1 MMMAVIFYFS
11 ATPITKSSEESHFVG
26 KTVGRVFIKDFE
38 KQSAKKQEAFIIK
51 VDLPVRKTA
60 HMTEYAIL
68 SVFLMLFFLPENKV
82 KAVTSNEYDIK
93 MDNENNE
100 NPMASNKRDVKMD
113 NENNENPMASNKR
126 DVKMEK
132 FRAAHPVLSSALFSE
147 IIAFLYACTDEFH
160 QLFTNG
166 RGSHFTDV
174 LIDSCGAFIA
184 ILLVSLL
191 VRRKY

>member
-60 HMTEYAIL
+60 HMTEYALL
-68 SVFLMLFFLPENKV
+68 SIFLMLFFLPETK
-82 KAVTSNEYDIK
+82 EP
-93 MDNENNE
+93 
-100 NPMASNKRDVKMD
+100 PMASSK
-113 NENNENPMASNKR
+113 NPTMTSSKSPTMASNEIALDNKEFHKS
-126 DVKMEK
+126 KMQE
-132 FRAAHPVLSSALFSE
+132 FRASHPVLSSALFSE

-160 QLFTNG
+160 QLFTDG

-184 ILLVSLL
+184 ILIVGIL
-191 VRRKY
+191 VRRKFRV